1 MNHTDWAK
9 KSRGYMIRLN
19 KLTSLFLF
27 TIIAVLIVM
36 FSCKNN
42 PADEAP
48 GMVDFTKG
56 TSWLYQLQKA
66 DISAVKNS
74 GFDFVVMDYSF
85 DGKLSGEYAAS
96 DIQSLLAAG
105 LTPVAYISIGE
116 AENYRFYWRSNWVQ
130 TEDGND
136 FTVDAPIWL
145 GHTNPDW
152 PGNYKVRYWNSDWR
166 DHYVKPYLDKIIA
179 EGFSGVYL
187 DIVDGFEYWGDRQ
200 NYGAGKETAVSG
212 DPVDDEAEAAA
223 RMIELVKWIAAY
235 CKSQSS
241 FGDNFLII
249 PQNGVRILNYDS
261 DGLYLNTVSG
271 IGAEDIWYDE
281 TSKKASAEVDERVRL
296 LRHFT
301 AANKPVLAVDYVDD
315 GSGFSGANKVRML
328 DFASKC
334 QAEKFR
340 YYVANSDRELNR
352 VNVIAD
358 VQP

>member
-1 MNHTDWAK
+1 M
-9 KSRGYMIRLN
+9 RLN
-19 KLTSLFLF
+19 RPRVFFLF
-27 TIIAVLIVM
+27 AIVSVLVVM
-36 FSCKNN
+36 FSCRDN
-42 PADEAP
+42 PVTEDP

-56 TSWLYQLQKA
+56 ASWLYQLQHA
-66 DISAVKNS
+66 DITAVKNS
-74 GFDFVVMDYSF
+74 GFVFVVMDYSF
-85 DGKLSGEYAAS
+85 DGKLSGEYASS

-116 AENYRFYWRSNWVQ
+116 AENYRFYWGSNWVQ

-136 FTVDAPIWL
+136 FTAAAPVWL

-187 DIVDGFEYWGDRQ
+187 DIVDGFEYWGDGQ
-200 NYGAGKETAVSG
+200 NYGAGKETAVSV
-212 DPVDDEAEAAA
+212 DPVADEAEAAS
-223 RMIELVKWIAAY
+223 RMIELVKWIAEY
-235 CKSQSS
+235 CKTQSS

-249 PQNGVRILNYDS
+249 PQNGVRILNYDV
-261 DGLYLNTVSG
+261 DGSYLNTVSG
-271 IGAEDIWYDE
+271 VGAEDIWYDE
-281 TSKKASAEVDERVRL
+281 TSKKSSAEIDERVRL
-296 LRHFT
+296 LRRFI

-315 GSGFSGANKVRML
+315 GSGFSGNNKERML

-334 QAEKFR
+334 QAENFR
-340 YYVANSDRELNR
+340 YYVADSDRELNR
-352 VNVIAD
+352 VNVIAA